1 MVLILPLALVLKPKF
16 LISIEKASNR
26 YCHRDKVLLDIL
38 APQSLGMRTTLPSI
52 KGDTGYK
59 DEKLAIEI
67 SGINEDGQCLV
78 CSLWRV
84 FSQWENEIRGL
95 IFSIDG
101 NASGALACRQQLAAS
116 SGFHCLHYT
125 YLPRLAPRN
134 LNGSDWMI
142 VRLWLKNERLR
153 VG

>member
-1 MVLILPLALVLKPKF
+1 MANVWCALFGVY
-16 LISIEKASNR
+16 SAN
-26 YCHRDKVLLDIL
+26 
-38 APQSLGMRTTLPSI
+38 GRT
-52 KGDTGYK
+52 
-59 DEKLAIEI
+59 
-67 SGINEDGQCLV
+67 
-78 CSLWRV
+78 
-84 FSQWENEIRGL
+84 RGL

-101 NASGALACRQQLAAS
+101 NASGALAYRQQLAAS

-125 YLPRLAPRN
+125 HLPRLAPRK